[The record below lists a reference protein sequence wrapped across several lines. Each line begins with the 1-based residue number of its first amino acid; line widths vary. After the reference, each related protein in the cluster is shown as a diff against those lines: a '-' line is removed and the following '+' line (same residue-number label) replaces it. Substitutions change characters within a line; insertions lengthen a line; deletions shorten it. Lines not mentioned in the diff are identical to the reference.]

1 MSDQRPSRRLL
12 PLLPPFLLALLVPC
26 LFWRETLGRQTLGD
40 QDAVFWFFPAY
51 RLVVEQIR
59 TFHWPGWNPYLFGGM
74 PFFAA
79 WQAGVLDPLNWLYIL
94 FGVTSRTLTLVQ
106 ELSFALAALST
117 FVYTRSL
124 GMGRRASIIA
134 AVIYAFGGYMIA
146 RTLYP
151 GLLHVTALAPLALFF
166 VERCFRQ
173 SSEQRGFQAS
183 VGGAL
188 VIAWQIFAGHPQPLV
203 YSSLLAACYALFSV
217 LFRGPFGKGVRQRF
231 IGHCVVMFAGGA
243 ALSAVQ
249 ILPALEFARESVRQE
264 WPYEMFTLHS
274 LHPISLLGA
283 LFPYFHGAGKTIYHV
298 PYWGTYWHHNE
309 AAIYLGALAISLAVT
324 GAVAAWRVRYRVGV
338 FWSAVAL
345 FTVLLSLGKY
355 AGPLAWAIYRV
366 PVIGSFRSPNRHW
379 MEVALA
385 VAVLGGYAVDRFLSD
400 EERGLGRVAVIASG
414 ALAVFALA
422 VGGFVLLWRNAAEA
436 LIRSFPDLSYLPNG
450 FLSLASAEFWIPM
463 ASAVLTVVLLALF
476 TVSRRRARWYWALLV
491 LMLVDF
497 NLYAT
502 FAPIGNPNRLEELI
516 GTAMPRELAEARGEL
531 QAYRSHLLLNP
542 AAGEFSPL
550 LFYGH
555 EMASGY
561 DPLLSARY
569 KAFSGIDE
577 AGRSNLPSILA
588 LEDRTL
594 DMLNVR
600 YLMVAPNFLVDSAEL
615 KNPARWRELDTRSSV
630 DAYRDFAVFENLR
643 VLPRAWLAV
652 RVESLAE
659 NDQLRLIRGEV
670 SGRSFDPREVAL
682 LTPDDVAR
690 LDIRIG
696 ESPETSKP
704 GEVAILH
711 REMGRMVLEAET
723 THAAML
729 VLSEVLAPGWHA
741 SVDGSEAEIRRV
753 DHVLRGIAL
762 QPGKHRIE
770 VWYGPGSLKVGATI
784 SIVAGLGLLGLCMW
798 SRHVTQ

>member
-12 PLLPPFLLALLVPC
+12 LLLPPVLLVLLVPC
-26 LFWRETLGRQTLGD
+26 FFWRETFGRQTLGD

-51 RLVVEQIR
+51 RLVAEQLR
-59 TFHWPGWNPYLFGGM
+59 TFHWPGWNQYLFGGM
-74 PFFAA
+74 PLFAA

-124 GMGRRASIIA
+124 SMGRRASIIA
-134 AVIYAFGGYMIA
+134 AVIYAFGGYMVA

-151 GLLHVTALAPLALFF
+151 GLLHVTALAPLAVFF
-166 VERCFRQ
+166 VERCFRR
-173 SSEQRGFQAS
+173 SSEHGGFPAS

-203 YSSLLAACYALFSV
+203 YSCLLAACYALFSV
-217 LFRGPFGKGVRQRF
+217 LFRGPLRKGVRLRF

-249 ILPALEFARESVRQE
+249 ILPALEFARESVRQQ

-274 LHPISLLGA
+274 LHPISLVGA

-345 FTVLLSLGKY
+345 LAMLLSLGKY
-355 AGPLAWAIYRV
+355 AGPVAWVLYRV
-366 PVIGSFRSPNRHW
+366 PLIGSFRSPNRHW

-385 VAVLGGYAVDRFLSD
+385 VAVLSGYAIDRFLHD

-422 VGGFVLLWRNAAEA
+422 VGGLVLLWRNAAEA
-436 LIRSFPDLSYLPNG
+436 LIRSLPDLSYLPNG
-450 FLSLASAEFWIPM
+450 FLSLAGAEFWIPM
-463 ASAVLTVVLLALF
+463 SLGVLAFVVLAIF
-476 TVSRRRARWYWALLV
+476 TLSRRRTRWYWALLV

-502 FAPIGNPNRLEELI
+502 FAPIGNPNRLEKLI
-516 GTAMPRELAEARGEL
+516 GTAMPREVAQAPGEL

-550 LFYGH
+550 LFSGQ
-555 EMASGY
+555 EMVSGY

-569 KAFSGIDE
+569 KVFSGIDE
-577 AGRSNLPSILA
+577 AGRSNLPSMLA

-600 YLMVAPNFLVDSAEL
+600 YVMVAPTFPVL
-615 KNPARWRELDTRSSV
+615 KEPVRWRELDTRSPV

-659 NDQLRLIRGEV
+659 YDQLRLIRGEV

-682 LTPDDVAR
+682 MTPEDATR
-690 LDIRIG
+690 LDMRLG
-696 ESPETSKP
+696 ESHGGTSKP

-729 VLSEVLAPGWHA
+729 VLSEVLTPGWHA
-741 SVDGSEAEIRRV
+741 SVDGSEAEIWRV
-753 DHVLRGIAL
+753 DYVLRGIAL

-770 VWYGPGSLKVGATI
+770 VWYSPGSLKTGATI
-784 SIVAGLGLLGLCMW
+784 SIVAGLGLLGLCIW
-798 SRHVTQ
+798 SRHVAR